1 MREFDAS
8 GYIQYL
14 CKNFQKMVQATFT
27 VSDAEFNA
35 ELVERIKSIFASK
48 GEKFEVVIRV
58 KRKETPQEAKER
70 IDRSIE
76 NIEKGEPLIAFS
88 GEEFE
93 ALAAQ
98 LSNK

>member
-1 MREFDAS
+1 
-8 GYIQYL
+8 
-14 CKNFQKMVQATFT
+14 MVQATFT

>member
-1 MREFDAS
+1 
-8 GYIQYL
+8 
-14 CKNFQKMVQATFT
+14 MVQATFT

-35 ELVERIKSIFASK
+35 ELVERIKSIFAVK
-48 GEKFEVVIRV
+48 GQQFDVVIRV

-70 IDRSIE
+70 IGRSIE
-76 NIEKGEPLIAFS
+76 NIENGEQLVTFS

-93 ALAAQ
+93 ALVAQ

>member
-1 MREFDAS
+1 
-8 GYIQYL
+8 
-14 CKNFQKMVQATFT
+14 MVQATFT
-27 VSDAEFNA
+27 VSDSDFNA
-35 ELVERIKSIFASK
+35 ELVERIKSIFASE

-58 KRKETPQEAKER
+58 KKKETPQEAKER

-76 NIEKGEPLIAFS
+76 NIENGEPLVTFS

>member
-1 MREFDAS
+1 
-8 GYIQYL
+8 
-14 CKNFQKMVQATFT
+14 MVQATFT
-27 VSDAEFNA
+27 VSDTEFNA
-35 ELVERIKSIFASK
+35 ELVERIKSIFAVK
-48 GEKFEVVIRV
+48 GQQFDVVIRV

-70 IDRSIE
+70 IDQSIE
-76 NIEKGEPLIAFS
+76 NIERGEQLVTFY